1 MEHGLNTD
9 KRIRTIENTFSVFN
23 PCSSVARNSAFRISD
38 FPLRSQM
45 LSQQIGALLLQYLF
59 KDLSIG

>member
-1 MEHGLNTD
+1 MKHGQHALNGSD
-9 KRIRTIENTFSVFN
+9 FSYPCLIRV
-23 PCSSVARNSAFRISD
+23 SSVAKNSAFRISD

-45 LSQQIGALLLQYLF
+45 LSQQIGALILPYLF